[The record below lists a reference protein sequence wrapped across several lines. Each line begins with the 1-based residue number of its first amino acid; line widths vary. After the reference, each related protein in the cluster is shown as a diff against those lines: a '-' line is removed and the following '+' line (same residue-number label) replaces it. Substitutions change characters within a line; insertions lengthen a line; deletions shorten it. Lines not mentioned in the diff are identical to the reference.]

1 MKSSGIFCSVASS
14 TWKYGLQYDNIN
26 IITLFW
32 VLFLEQSTGLASH
45 LGFELEKIK
54 NYGEPSSDGFGV
66 K

>member
-1 MKSSGIFCSVASS
+1 M
-14 TWKYGLQYDNIN
+14 
-26 IITLFW
+26 
-32 VLFLEQSTGLASH
+32 LFLEQSTGLASH